1 MSKNKRFEI
10 GKGIRALLDNMDHE
24 PVENQGQVIDEL
36 ARSFA
41 TIPLQQIE
49 INPFQPRSAFDQNSL
64 NELAESIKSLGLIQ
78 PLTVRRLSNNKY
90 QLISGER
97 RLRASHIAGL
107 KEVPAFIRIANDQE
121 LLEMALVENLQR
133 EDLNAIEIA
142 ITYQRL
148 LEEFRL
154 THDKLAERL
163 GKNRSTI
170 TNYLRLLKLPP
181 NIQLGIRNGH
191 LSMGHARALVGIGDV
206 ALQIVV
212 FNEVINNQLSV
223 RETEKLIRNYLAPK
237 ISKSKIQTE
246 NSPLQHLENELKS
259 FFSTRVK
266 ISKTGQGEGKM
277 IIHFNSD
284 EELNRILETMKYQ

>member
-41 TIPLQQIE
+41 NIPLQQIE
-49 INPFQPRSAFDQNSL
+49 INPFQPRTEFDQSSL

-142 ITYQRL
+142 ITYHRL
-148 LEEFRL
+148 LDEFEL
-154 THDKLAERL
+154 THDRLAGRL
-163 GKNRSTI
+163 GKSRSTI

-181 NIQLGIRNGH
+181 NIQLGIRQGI
-191 LSMGHARALVGIGDV
+191 LSMGHARALIGISDV

-237 ISKSKIQTE
+237 TNLPKKAIE
-246 NSPLQHLENELKS
+246 NQPLQHLENELKS
-259 FFSTRVK
+259 YFSARVK
-266 ISKTGQGEGKM
+266 ISKTENGDGKM
-277 IIHFNSD
+277 VIHFNSD

>member
-10 GKGIRALLDNMDHE
+10 GKGIRALLDNMDHD
-24 PVENQGQVIDEL
+24 PAENQGQVIDEL

-41 TIPLQQIE
+41 SIPLQQIE
-49 INPFQPRSAFDQNSL
+49 INPFQPRTEFDQSSL
-64 NELAESIKSLGLIQ
+64 NELAESVKSLGLIQ

-148 LEEFRL
+148 LDEFEL
-154 THDKLAERL
+154 THDKLAGRL

-181 NIQLGIRNGH
+181 NIQLGIRQGII
-191 LSMGHARALVGIGDV
+191 SMGHARALIGISDV

-223 RETEKLIRNYLAPK
+223 RETEKLIRNYLAPT
-237 ISKSKIQTE
+237 KSSPKKTLE
-246 NSPLQHLENELKS
+246 NHPLQHLENELKS
-259 FFSTRVK
+259 FFSARVK
-266 ISKTGQGEGKM
+266 ISKSENGDGKM
-277 IIHFNSD
+277 VIHFNSD